1 MPIYQA
7 TIALATDEHKY
18 TQIKAKPYLTADAL
32 VFFIRCTPIKPSF
45 VIPAEA
51 GIQTAFNFTN
61 ARLTSQ
67 ARHVPCLDSPLQGA
81 LAPACANRYAG
92 VQHVHETPASPCAR
106 MTGGSV
112 WVCSRDVAQR
122 NRGNLTH

>member
-32 VFFIRCTPIKPSF
+32 VFFIRCTPIKPF
-45 VIPAEA
+45 TVIPAEA
-51 GIQTAFNFTN
+51 GIQAVFNFTN

-67 ARHVPCLDSPLQGA
+67 AGHVPCLDSRL
-81 LAPACANRYAG
+81 L
-92 VQHVHETPASPCAR
+92 
-106 MTGGSV
+106 
-112 WVCSRDVAQR
+112 
-122 NRGNLTH
+122 GNDGWECVGL

>member
-7 TIALATDEHKY
+7 TIALAADEHKY
-18 TQIKAKPYLTADAL
+18 IQIKAKPYLTADAL

-92 VQHVHETPASPCAR
+92 VQHVARNPCFTLR
-106 MTGGSV
+106 QNDGWGCV
-112 WVCSRDVAQR
+112 
-122 NRGNLTH
+122 GL